1 MEETFQLSKNMIMS
15 AIGMAS
21 PKAAELLAEYGL
33 HCLTC
38 FANQFDTLEQG
49 AIVHGFD
56 DDEIEEM
63 INDVN
68 EELRKEENR
77 KAQKGSGQSKRL
89 PRSS

>member
-1 MEETFQLSKNMIMS
+1 MTKQFQLSKDMIMS

-49 AIVHGFD
+49 AMVHGMD
-56 DDEIEEM
+56 DDEIEDM
-63 INDVN
+63 ITEVN
-68 EELRKEENR
+68 KELLK
-77 KAQKGSGQSKRL
+77 
-89 PRSS
+89 